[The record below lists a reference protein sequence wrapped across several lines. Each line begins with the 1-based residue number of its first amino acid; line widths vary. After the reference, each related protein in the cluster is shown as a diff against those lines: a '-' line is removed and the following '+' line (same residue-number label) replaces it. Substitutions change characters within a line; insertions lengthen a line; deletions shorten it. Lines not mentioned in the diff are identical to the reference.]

1 MSFVISKSKSLILVW
16 EKSPLVTEPPDKNIT
31 GHIWMESA
39 ALGKKTRGL
48 LKIRD
53 KQLKAACHK
62 K

>member
-48 LKIRD
+48 LKI
-53 KQLKAACHK
+53 KQGTNN
-62 K
+62 